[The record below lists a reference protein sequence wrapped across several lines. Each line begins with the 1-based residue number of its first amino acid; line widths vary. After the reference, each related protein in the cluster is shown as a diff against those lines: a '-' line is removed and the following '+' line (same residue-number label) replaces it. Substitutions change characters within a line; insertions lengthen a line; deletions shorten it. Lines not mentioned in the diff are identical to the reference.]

1 MIGQKIRSGVLGRRD
16 RHFSDTEQQR
26 ELNEGEVQFGFA
38 LGLSSLG
45 FSSLGLSSLGLSS
58 LGLSS
63 LGLSRV
69 GLSTIP

>member
-26 ELNEGEVQFGFA
+26 ELSEGEVQFGFA
-38 LGLSSLG
+38 LGLSG
-45 FSSLGLSSLGLSS
+45 FGFSS

>member
-1 MIGQKIRSGVLGRRD
+1 MIGQKIRFGVLGRCD

-26 ELNEGEVQFGFA
+26 ELSEGEVQFGFA
-38 LGLSSLG
+38 LGLSS
-45 FSSLGLSSLGLSS
+45 F
-58 LGLSS
+58 GLSS